1 MTFSEMLFGDT
12 SDVLPKQWTNH
23 LVFDGTVYAMFI
35 GGSDYYAQFVVLDKD
50 WVIPATVE

>member
-12 SDVLPKQWTNH
+12 SDVSPKQWTNH